1 MVDNYLKEKYLPTP
15 TWKVSQSTCAAGAED
30 LAMNVAESS
39 VKHIQLTPFSRSG
52 YAVIRSTNGSDSD
65 RLLSFDDDPGFDA
78 ESLQKVR
85 QREDNQTFSNNA
97 T

>member
-15 TWKVSQSTCAAGAED
+15 TWKVSQSTFAAGGEE
-30 LAMNVAESS
+30 LAMDVAESS

-52 YAVIRSTNGSDSD
+52 YTVIRSTNGSDSD

-78 ESLQKVR
+78 ESLQKVTH
-85 QREDNQTFSNNA
+85 REDSQTPSSNA